1 MSYTLMTSFET
12 ENLYYLFSTA
22 IILLLENM
30 GVFVQLK
37 ERLKNQTPRWIVFL
51 IDLHFTALALAVS
64 IGIVWQ
70 SEWNIGLKNST
81 TIAIIAI
88 VVYPLSFL
96 FFKTFKRVI
105 RHTGLRDVVNVLEA
119 SSSALVMLL
128 TALLVLDVP
137 YPKQSFILVVL
148 HYLLTVSSLI
158 FIRILYKRM
167 YIQFIQPHSR
177 AKNLL
182 IYGAGTSGI
191 ITYNALRAEGY
202 LSSVFCAF
210 VDDNPKLHT
219 IRING
224 VKVLCPKQVTETFL
238 MENNIEEIII
248 SIQNISP
255 GALNKIV
262 EHYEDYPVKLKIVP
276 PVNNWL
282 NGNLQ
287 VKQIQEI
294 RIEDLLGRKL
304 IELGK
309 ESICREVEGK
319 VILVT
324 GAAGSIGS
332 EISRQLHAY
341 PCKQLILLDQAE
353 SALYDLQQ
361 SCGTIDKDTEVEFV
375 IADIRNY
382 DRIDAIF
389 KFFRPDIVF
398 HAAAYKHVPLMEQ
411 NPHEAIT
418 TNIKGTK
425 HLVDAAD
432 RYGAEKFVMIS
443 TDKAVNP
450 TNVMGATKRVAELY
464 VNYLTKKKSKTNYVI
479 TRFGN
484 VLGSNGSVI
493 PLFRRQLDK
502 GGPLT
507 VTHPEIT
514 RYFMTIPEACQ
525 LVLEAGAMAKGG
537 EIYVFDMGE
546 SMKIMDLAKR
556 MIQLSGLHYPTDIDI
571 EICGLRP
578 GEKIYEELLADGENT
593 QPTYHEKIM
602 IAKVC
607 ENNIFN
613 FADIIDKLVNLPV
626 GLDQQEFN
634 LELVQII
641 KKLVPEYKSQNS
653 IYESLDT
660 EEATEESK
668 ATPEKFKNIGVM
680 RSAMVNKYSQGFEP
694 RRNGGMTRPLSEW
707 E

>member
-1 MSYTLMTSFET
+1 MGALE
-12 ENLYYLFSTA
+12 
-22 IILLLENM
+22 LLKE
-30 GVFVQLK
+30 QLK
-37 ERLKNQTPRWIVFL
+37 QQKPRWIVFL
-51 IDLHFTALALAVS
+51 VDVHFTALALAVS
-64 IGIVWQ
+64 ILIVWQ
-70 SEWNIGLKNST
+70 SEWNIGLKNSAVIAG
-81 TIAIIAI
+81 IAIL
-88 VVYPLSFL
+88 VYPLSFIL
-96 FFKTFKRVI
+96 FNTFKRII
-105 RHTGLRDVVNVLEA
+105 RHTGLRDIVNVLEA
-119 SSSALVMLL
+119 SSFALVLL
-128 TALLVLDVP
+128 FISLLVIDVP

-148 HYLLTVSSLI
+148 HYLLTISSLV
-158 FIRILYKRM
+158 FLRILYKRM
-167 YIQFIQPHSR
+167 YLQFVQPHSR
-177 AKNLL
+177 TKHIL

-191 ITYNALRAEGY
+191 ITYNALKAEGH
-202 LSSVFCAF
+202 LGSVLCAF
-210 VDDNPKLHT
+210 VDDNPKLHNS
-219 IRING
+219 RING
-224 VKVLCPKQVTETFL
+224 IRVICPKQVTKAFL
-238 MENNIEEIII
+238 TEKKIEEIII

-255 GALNKIV
+255 VALNDIV
-262 EHYEDYPVKLKIVP
+262 KHFEDYPVKLKIVP
-276 PVNNWL
+276 PVSNWI

-287 VKQIQEI
+287 AKQIQEI

-309 ESICREVEGK
+309 ESVRKEVEGK
-319 VILVT
+319 VVLVT

-332 EISRQLHAY
+332 EISRQLYGY
-341 PCKQLILLDQAE
+341 PCKKLILLDQAE

-361 SCGTIDKDTEVEFV
+361 SCCSTDKIQNTNVVYV
-375 IADIRNY
+375 IGDIRNY
-382 DRIDAIF
+382 NKVDSVF
-389 KFFRPDIVF
+389 NTFRPDIVF

-432 RYGAEKFVMIS
+432 RYGAGKFVMIS

-464 VNYLTKKKSKTNYVI
+464 VNYFTKKNSKTNYVI

-493 PLFRRQLDK
+493 PLFRRQLAK

-507 VTHPEIT
+507 VTHEDIT

-607 ENNIFN
+607 ENNIVGFN
-613 FADIIDKLVNLPV
+613 ESIDRLLNLP
-626 GLDQQEFN
+626 LDLSQEEFN
-634 LELVQII
+634 LTLVGII

-653 IYESLDT
+653 IYESLDDKET
-660 EEATEESK
+660 KEHTREVSEDFGS
-668 ATPEKFKNIGVM
+668 IGVL
-680 RSAMVNKYSQGFEP
+680 RSAMVSKASEGIAA
-694 RRNGGMTRPLSEW
+694 RRIGGMSRPLSEW

>member
-1 MSYTLMTSFET
+1 M
-12 ENLYYLFSTA
+12 YLQ
-22 IILLLENM
+22 
-30 GVFVQLK
+30 FV
-37 ERLKNQTPRWIVFL
+37 
-51 IDLHFTALALAVS
+51 H
-64 IGIVWQ
+64 
-70 SEWNIGLKNST
+70 
-81 TIAIIAI
+81 
-88 VVYPLSFL
+88 
-96 FFKTFKRVI
+96 
-105 RHTGLRDVVNVLEA
+105 
-119 SSSALVMLL
+119 
-128 TALLVLDVP
+128 
-137 YPKQSFILVVL
+137 
-148 HYLLTVSSLI
+148 
-158 FIRILYKRM
+158 
-167 YIQFIQPHSR
+167 PHSR
-177 AKNLL
+177 TKHLL

-191 ITYNALRAEGY
+191 ITYNALKAEGH
-202 LSSVFCAF
+202 LNSVLCAF
-210 VDDNPKLHT
+210 VDDNPRLHNSL
-219 IRING
+219 ING
-224 VKVLCPKQVTETFL
+224 VRVICPKQVTKEFL
-238 MENNIEEIII
+238 AEKKIEEIII

-255 GALNKIV
+255 VALNEIV
-262 EHYEDYPVKLKIVP
+262 KHFEDYPVKLKIVP
-276 PVNNWL
+276 PVSNWI

-294 RIEDLLGRKL
+294 RIEDLLGRKS

-309 ESICREVEGK
+309 ESIRKEVEGK
-319 VILVT
+319 VVLVT

-332 EISRQLHAY
+332 EISRQLYDY
-341 PCKQLILLDQAE
+341 PCEKLILLDQAE

-361 SCGTIDKDTEVEFV
+361 SCCSKGRKQNTNVEYV
-375 IADIRNY
+375 IGDIRNY
-382 DRIDAIF
+382 NKVDSVF
-389 KFFRPDIVF
+389 ETYRPDIVF

-411 NPHEAIT
+411 NPQEAIT

-432 RYGAEKFVMIS
+432 RYGAAKFVMIS

-464 VNYLTKKKSKTNYVI
+464 VNYFTKKKSKTNYVI

-493 PLFRRQLDK
+493 PLFRRQLAK

-507 VTHPEIT
+507 VTHPDIT

-556 MIQLSGLHYPTDIDI
+556 MIQLSGLQYPTDIDI

-607 ENNIFN
+607 ENNIIGF
-613 FADIIDKLVNLPV
+613 DKIIDKLINLPV
-626 GLDQQEFN
+626 GLNQEAFN
-634 LELVQII
+634 LKLVGII
-641 KKLVPEYKSQNS
+641 KMLVPEYKSQNS
-653 IYESLDT
+653 VYESLDNKGVKERSET
-660 EEATEESK
+660 
-668 ATPEKFKNIGVM
+668 TPEEIETIGVM
-680 RSAMVNKYSQGFEP
+680 RSAMIGKSPEELELGRGVSKMP
-694 RRNGGMTRPLSEW
+694 RPLSEL

>member
-1 MSYTLMTSFET
+1 MSAMKQMACAVFIYNNKIIDLPMGAFE
-12 ENLYYLFSTA
+12 
-22 IILLLENM
+22 I
-30 GVFVQLK
+30 LK
-37 ERLKNQTPRWIVFL
+37 EKLKQQTPRWIVFL
-51 IDLHFTALALAVS
+51 IDVHFTAVALAIS
-64 IGIVWQ
+64 IMIVWQ
-70 SEWNIGLKNST
+70 SEWNIGLRNS
-81 TIAIIAI
+81 AIIAAIAI
-88 VVYPLSFL
+88 VAYPLSFIL
-96 FFKTFKRVI
+96 FQTFKRII

-119 SSSALVMLL
+119 SSVALVLL
-128 TALLVLDVP
+128 LVALLVIDVP

-148 HYLLTVSSLI
+148 HYLLTISSLV
-158 FIRILYKRM
+158 FLRILYKRM
-167 YIQFIQPHSR
+167 YLQFVQPHSR
-177 AKNLL
+177 TKNLL

-191 ITYNALRAEGY
+191 ITYNALKAEGH
-202 LSSVFCAF
+202 LSSVLCAF
-210 VDDNPKLHT
+210 VDDNPRLHNS
-219 IRING
+219 RING
-224 VKVLCPKQVTETFL
+224 IRVICPKQVTKAFL
-238 MENNIEEIII
+238 TEKKIEEIII

-255 GALNKIV
+255 VALNEIV
-262 EHYEDYPVKLKIVP
+262 KHFEDYPVTLKIVP
-276 PVNNWL
+276 PVSNWI
-282 NGNLQ
+282 NGDLK

-309 ESICREVEGK
+309 ESIRKEVEGK
-319 VILVT
+319 VVLVT

-332 EISRQLHAY
+332 EISRQLHGY

-361 SCGTIDKDTEVEFV
+361 SCCSIDKDTEVEYV
-375 IADIRNY
+375 IGDIRNY
-382 DRIDAIF
+382 NRVDAVF

-425 HLVDAAD
+425 HIVDAAD

-464 VNYLTKKKSKTNYVI
+464 VNYFTKKNSKTNYVI

-493 PLFRRQLDK
+493 PLFRRQLAK

-556 MIQLSGLHYPTDIDI
+556 MIQLSGLQYPTDIDI

-607 ENNIFN
+607 ENNIVGFN
-613 FADIIDKLVNLPV
+613 EIIDTLITLPLNLNQEAFNLKLV
-626 GLDQQEFN
+626 G
-634 LELVQII
+634 II

-653 IYESLDT
+653 IFESLDNK
-660 EEATEESK
+660 EVKERSRNV
-668 ATPEKFKNIGVM
+668 PEKLGNIGVL
-680 RSAMVNKYSQGFEP
+680 RSAMISKSPEGFELGGV
-694 RRNGGMTRPLSEW
+694 GGMSRPLSEL